1 MFAANKS
8 QDYHPKS
15 VKSMYQIDEK
25 SIKISNDGGID
36 GYGYHR
42 DEDDFRTTEGMKNMN

>member
-25 SIKISNDGGID
+25 SIKISVESSYYNLSKMWYFDNLD
-36 GYGYHR
+36 ALR
-42 DEDDFRTTEGMKNMN
+42 KF